1 MSEEME
7 DMATRVVARCQSY
20 DKIFGPNVWLWEKFY
35 EEFSKDCGREVVRPE
50 LDGKKDIDN
59 PIRKRFAKAL
69 RKIIPKKDYPA
80 ELVELHK
87 HELVE
92 AILSFTI

>member
-1 MSEEME
+1 MDEDLE
-7 DMATRVVARCQSY
+7 DMAQRVVARCKSY
-20 DKIFGPNVWLWEKFY
+20 DTIFGPDNWLWEKFY
-35 EEFSKDCGREVVRPE
+35 EEFSKDCGLDVLRPE

-69 RKIIPKKDYPA
+69 RKIIPKKDYSP
-80 ELVELHK
+80 ELVAHLK

-92 AILSFTI
+92 AIRTFTI